1 MHLVYAQV
9 KSNWFALD
17 DKIRFLIVGL
27 INTGIRYILFATLTF
42 YLTAFHYQ
50 SSLFLSW
57 MLSSFTAFL
66 AYKFLVFETA
76 GNHLKEYLK
85 SVLTWTISYIL
96 NAVILEVL
104 VTYLKLNVF
113 LAQALAL
120 SIITINNYLMFK
132 HFAFKQEKVSV
143 WQKWLSVFK

>member
-1 MHLVYAQV
+1 MHFVYTQV
-9 KSNWFALD
+9 KSNWFSLD
-17 DKIRFLIVGL
+17 ERIRFLIVGL
-27 INTGIRYILFATLTF
+27 ANTGIRYILFAALTF
-42 YLTAFHYQ
+42 SLTTFHYQ
-50 SSLFLSW
+50 FSLFLSW

-66 AYKFLVFETA
+66 AYKFLVFETD

-132 HFAFKQEKVSV
+132 HFAFKQEKVSI
-143 WQKWLSVFK
+143 WQKWLSIFK